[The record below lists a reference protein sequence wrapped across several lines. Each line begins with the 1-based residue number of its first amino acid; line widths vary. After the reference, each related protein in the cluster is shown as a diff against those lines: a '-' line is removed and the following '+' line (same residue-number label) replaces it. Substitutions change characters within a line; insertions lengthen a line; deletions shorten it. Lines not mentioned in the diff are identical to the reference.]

1 MSRNYLCRRTIYISE
16 PMRLLLEEKTLKRV
30 YQRRSILRLLRANSV
45 KENSDKKNDEIL
57 SKDSLTELRSEMR
70 EGRLIV
76 LLAKKNR
83 M

>member
-1 MSRNYLCRRTIYISE
+1 
-16 PMRLLLEEKTLKRV
+16 MRLLLEEKTLKRV
-30 YQRRSILRLLRANSV
+30 YQRRSILRLLRTNSV